1 MSKESTDTNSMK
13 NKKYLRVDLYNG
25 KTTNCNLQKE
35 LDVEGITKEEYFD
48 GYVTVTSSDGYTSY
62 YGEDLYIELPA

>member
-1 MSKESTDTNSMK
+1 MN

-25 KTTNCNLQKE
+25 KTTNCNLQRI
-35 LDVEGITKEEYFD
+35 LDAEGITIEEYFE
-48 GYVTVTSSDGYTSY
+48 GYVTVTSSDGVTSY